1 MLYQPALLAAALDCD
16 TAALKVEYGLYNR
29 AKTLSKAFR
38 AATDWGRS
46 GSGSGSGVKPRFDY
60 TLQGATAARLPAVFF
75 AHAGTEGGRSI
86 DDRSVHT
93 AFCNIFS
100 DHLPVFVDLEFARNV
115 QLRARPQ
122 AQTDTPVAL
131 SGGEGRLRAEAGEIG
146 EAGARA
152 AADGAKK
159 EAAATARD
167 KYAVAVAAARALRVR
182 LRLRRSTQNVWR
194 GWRTEGSV

>member
-100 DHLPVFVDLEFARNV
+100 DHLPVFVDLEFARDGVDPRPRECSLHRGPQPAVVLTTGV
-115 QLRARPQ
+115 QGAEN
-122 AQTDTPVAL
+122 
-131 SGGEGRLRAEAGEIG
+131 GEKRTTTR
-146 EAGARA
+146 
-152 AADGAKK
+152 K
-159 EAAATARD
+159 TARISQ
-167 KYAVAVAAARALRVR
+167 KSCIYSGV
-182 LRLRRSTQNVWR
+182 T
-194 GWRTEGSV
+194 